1 MDYAKISYIIFLLSV
16 ILVCLYVYFTFRKS
30 NRKHKES
37 MVTLGSDLTAAVDIP
52 GATYPGPVAN
62 NTTVGINGYGVDPP
76 HGYLK
81 VDVGEGVWKMK
92 PGIPIGYI
100 VNPADKTRLIV
111 DPTNEMVINEIAAY
125 KTKTDMELQQ
135 GPYEEI
141 PLSAGETAATET
153 TPLPTS
159 SSGNPIY
166 YRIAPF
172 NDATGKVVLD
182 RYVMKKVPTFLPKGY
197 IIDSKNYLIFN
208 PDVTEYAF
216 SILNST
222 YTPPKNNPVYRPNV
236 PERKTEQVNNDELG
250 KYYTFDANGQLVRE
264 ENTDAS
270 FSPVLYY
277 IPGAYKYGSSNYV
290 PNYEDSVYLS
300 RTTRLPQ
307 PAPVF
312 NTAGML
318 GGFCTQFKNDK
329 FAIEEKCGA
338 LDLNTCA
345 STSCCTL
352 IGGQKCVGGNENGP
366 TNPANYSDGS
376 LKNKDFYYYQGKCY
390 GNCKGN

>member
-1 MDYAKISYIIFLLSV
+1 MDYIKISYIVFLLSV
-16 ILVCLYVYFTFRKS
+16 ILASLYVYFTFGKGR
-30 NRKHKES
+30 ES
-37 MVTLGSDLTAAVDIP
+37 MVTLGQDLTVAIDIP
-52 GATYPGPVAN
+52 GATYPGPRPN
-62 NTTVGINGYGVDPP
+62 NREKGVNGYGMDPP
-76 HGYLK
+76 DGYYK
-81 VDVGEGVWKMK
+81 IDIGGGVWKMK
-92 PGIPIGYI
+92 PKIPTGYMI
-100 VNPADKTRLIV
+100 DPADKKKLIV
-111 DPTNEMVINEIAAY
+111 DPKNDVANYAIQSY
-125 KTKTDMELQQ
+125 KNATDRLLKE

-141 PLSAGETAATET
+141 LLDKSQTPTEST
-153 TPLPTS
+153 LLPESDPVKKISTK
-159 SSGNPIY
+159 Y

-172 NDATGKVVLD
+172 NDAKGQVVLD
-182 RYVMKKVPTFLPKGY
+182 RYMMKKVPDPLPKGY
-197 IIDSKNYLIFN
+197 IIDAKNYLVFN
-208 PDVTEYAF
+208 PDITEYAF
-216 SILNST
+216 STFDST
-222 YTPPKNNPVYRPNV
+222 YDPTKVDTVYHGM
-236 PERKTEQVNNDELG
+236 PEAKKEQVNNDELG
-250 KYYTFDANGQLVRE
+250 KYYTFDANGQLTRE

-307 PAPVF
+307 TAPVF

-366 TNPANYSDGS
+366 TNPANYSDPT

-390 GNCKGN
+390 GNCK

>member
-37 MVTLGSDLTAAVDIP
+37 MVTLGLDLTTPVDIS

-62 NTTVGINGYGVDPP
+62 NKTPGINGYGMDPP
-76 HGYLK
+76 QGYYK
-81 VDVGEGVWKMK
+81 IDVGGGVWKMK
-92 PGIPIGYI
+92 PVIPTGYM
-100 VNPADKTRLIV
+100 VNPADKTKLMV
-111 DPTNEMVINEIAAY
+111 DPKNDKVTYAIAAY
-125 KTKTDMELQQ
+125 QTATDTELKG

-141 PLSAGETAATET
+141 PLPAGQTVATET
-153 TPLPTS
+153 TPLPMDST
-159 SSGNPIY
+159 GKPMY

-182 RYVMKKVPTFLPKGY
+182 RYVMKKIPAPLPKGY

-208 PDVTEYAF
+208 PDVTAYAF
-216 SILNST
+216 SAFDSA
-222 YTPPKNNPVYRPNV
+222 YTSNVNIDSKPNV
-236 PERKTEQVNNDELG
+236 FEQKKETVNNDELG

-312 NTAGML
+312 NTASML

-366 TNPANYSDGS
+366 TNPANYTDGS

>member
-1 MDYAKISYIIFLLSV
+1 
-16 ILVCLYVYFTFRKS
+16 
-30 NRKHKES
+30 
-37 MVTLGSDLTAAVDIP
+37 
-52 GATYPGPVAN
+52 
-62 NTTVGINGYGVDPP
+62 
-76 HGYLK
+76 
-81 VDVGEGVWKMK
+81 MK
-92 PGIPIGYI
+92 PGE
-100 VNPADKTRLIV
+100 KL
-111 DPTNEMVINEIAAY
+111 
-125 KTKTDMELQQ
+125 
-135 GPYEEI
+135 
-141 PLSAGETAATET
+141 TET
-153 TPLPTS
+153 TLLPKD

-182 RYVMKKVPTFLPKGY
+182 RYVMKKVPNPLPKGY
-197 IIDSKNYLIFN
+197 IIDSKDYLIFN
-208 PDVTEYAF
+208 PDVTMYAF

-222 YTPPKNNPVYRPNV
+222 YDPTKVDTVYNNM
-236 PERKTEQVNNDELG
+236 PEPKTEQVNNDELG
-250 KYYTFDANGQLVRE
+250 KYYTFGANGQLIRE

-277 IPGAYKYGSSNYV
+277 VPGAYKYGSSNYV

-312 NTAGML
+312 NTASML
-318 GGFCTQFKNDK
+318 GGFCTQSKNNK

-352 IGGQKCVGGNENGP
+352 IGGEKCVGGNENGP
-366 TNPANYSDGS
+366 TNPANYTDGS
-376 LKNKDFYYYQGKCY
+376 VKNKDFYYYQGKCY